1 MHSFGA
7 TIYQDNNFAIGYD
20 VIKNQDN
27 NFVIAGEKSS
37 HFSWV
42 LECSETEINITEFE
56 NDTLLQSSINA
67 INELENGDLIFLG
80 KIYSEVD
87 LDNHNIYLRK
97 TSHDGS
103 LVWEQTLKR
112 SLNDKGIDILT
123 NNDGNLLL
131 CYEWK
136 EGIIGTGIGVI
147 EIDTDGNILK
157 EKRIEEYKE
166 SLLGAKF
173 HKTSDGGILIA
184 ASQKINLA
192 EVSNPITIK
201 LDHTLDLKWSTQS
214 GNMEYDQFLN
224 GAKELSNGDI
234 LVFGSST
241 DECFEGTNIYIAKLS
256 NIGELK

>member
-1 MHSFGA
+1 LHSFGA

-42 LECSETEINITEFE
+42 LECSEN
-56 NDTLLQSSINA
+56 
-67 INELENGDLIFLG
+67 
-80 KIYSEVD
+80 

-147 EIDTDGNILK
+147 ELDTDGNILK